1 MISVM
6 GFPIRVNYCLNCGSK
21 NIDANDNPSTGDG
34 EGRCI
39 DCGAHWIA
47 IEGEDNQGGAD

>member
-6 GFPIRVNYCLNCGSK
+6 GFPIRVNYCLHCGGK
-21 NIDANDNPSTGDG
+21 NIVARDSENCDG
-34 EGRCI
+34 EGKCY

-47 IEGEDNQGGAD
+47 IEGEDNNAEEGH